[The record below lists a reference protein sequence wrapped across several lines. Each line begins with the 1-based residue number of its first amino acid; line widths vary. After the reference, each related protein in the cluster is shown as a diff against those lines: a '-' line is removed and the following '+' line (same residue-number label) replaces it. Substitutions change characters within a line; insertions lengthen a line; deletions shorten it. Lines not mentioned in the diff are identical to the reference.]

1 MKRILPLLLLL
12 PCILALVI
20 LAIVDDRVPTQR
32 NEEKINTVIE
42 SDKQEDEKGS
52 ASKKSHSLESSS
64 QDVISADDR
73 KEWEIGVVESRWE
86 NEELLPIA
94 IGIEGS
100 LKEPENGAPIY
111 KEPDEA
117 TEPID
122 ILQYCAVVELHNEQ
136 NAEGWWHVK
145 LIGEYTDGY
154 VKEEFVE
161 VELLP
166 IGANDSTRNAIVKD
180 ALSYLGVP
188 FVRYGKSLETGIDC
202 SNFIQQIYK
211 KNGIE
216 IPNVPNDIAAAGYE
230 ITDYE
235 AQPGDIVYYDKAN
248 NQYGHVGIFL
258 GNGMIIN
265 CSGHSGTE
273 YPKGGVRM
281 CTIVYP
287 DRESYKMINI
297 LDETDEHNEEVE

>member
-1 MKRILPLLLLL
+1 MLL
-12 PCILALVI
+12 PCMLALIILTVI
-20 LAIVDDRVPTQR
+20 DNTIPVQS
-32 NEEKINTVIE
+32 NEEKNDTAVETV
-42 SDKQEDEKGS
+42 KQESEKDNTDNKGDN
-52 ASKKSHSLESSS
+52 LVTLP
-64 QDVISADDR
+64 QNIISADDR

-100 LKEPENGAPIY
+100 LKEPEKGAPIY
-111 KEPDEA
+111 KEPDET
-117 TEPID
+117 TELIN

-166 IGANDSTRNAIVKD
+166 IGANDSTRNAIVED